1 MAKKKKMSAK
11 ARAAAHRASEAKWRK
26 ANARYVSEWESEET
40 WNTR

>member
-11 ARAAAHRASEAKWRK
+11 ARAASHKASEAKWRAENK
-26 ANARYVSEWESEET
+26 GYVSGWESEET